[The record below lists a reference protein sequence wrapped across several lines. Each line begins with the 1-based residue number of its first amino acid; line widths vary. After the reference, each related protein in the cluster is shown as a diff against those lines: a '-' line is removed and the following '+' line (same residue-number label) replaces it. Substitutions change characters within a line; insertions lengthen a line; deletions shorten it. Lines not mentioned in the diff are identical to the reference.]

1 MADSSTTVQKISAE
15 ALGTFILVF
24 IGCGT
29 AIFSGGD
36 YVAIGLAFG
45 LTVLAGAYAFGRISG
60 AHFNPAISV
69 GAALG
74 GRMAWRQV
82 PTFVGAQLAG
92 AVAAGLAL
100 FILVQGFASY
110 DIGVDGLA
118 QNGFGDADPG
128 GTGYD
133 WWGAL
138 LVEIVTT
145 AIFVY
150 VILAVTDARNEHPA
164 LAPAAIGLTLTMIH
178 FTSIHL
184 TGTSVNPA
192 RSIGVGIFAGVDAI
206 IQLWLFILAPLIGGA
221 IAGLTYPM
229 IFGHG
234 TDPVAGSGWTF
245 ARHAPA
251 AAVPGYGAPDQ
262 YQQEWNQQQ
271 AAQDQAAW
279 EQEPII
285 QDGWQWDHAAQEW
298 KPLEQWQPP
307 APPAHAAHPEPT
319 PAPTPASTPA
329 PAPAPT
335 PAPAPPA
342 QPTPPQPTPPQPTPP
357 QPTPPAQQPPPA
369 DPGTEPTQFRPP
381 E

>member
-1 MADSSTTVQKISAE
+1 MADSSTTVQKVSAE
-15 ALGTFILVF
+15 ALGTFVLVF

-82 PTFVGAQLAG
+82 PVYVGSQLAG
-92 AVAAGLAL
+92 AVVAGLAL
-100 FILVQGFASY
+100 FVLVQGIEGY
-110 DIGVDGLA
+110 DVGDSGLA
-118 QNGFGDADPG
+118 QNSFGDD
-128 GTGYD
+128 GTGYA
-133 WWGAL
+133 WWAAL
-138 LVEIVTT
+138 LVEIILT

-178 FTSIHL
+178 FASINL

-192 RSIGVGIFAGVDAI
+192 RSIGVGIFAGSDAI
-206 IQLWLFILAPLIGGA
+206 IQLWLFIVAPLVGGA
-221 IAGLTYPM
+221 VAGFTYPL

-234 TDPVAGSGWTF
+234 TDPVAGSGLSF
-245 ARHAPA
+245 ARPAP

-271 AAQDQAAW
+271 TAQDQAAW

-307 APPAHAAHPEPT
+307 APPAQAAPARPT
-319 PAPTPASTPA
+319 PAEPAA
-329 PAPAPT
+329 
-335 PAPAPPA
+335 PA
-342 QPTPPQPTPPQPTPP
+342 QPVQPTPP
-357 QPTPPAQQPPPA
+357 QPTPPAQPTPPQP
-369 DPGTEPTQFRPP
+369 DPGTETTQLRPP